1 MAIIDVIIL
10 IPILL
15 GILKGYKKGLMIE
28 VFTLAALG
36 VSILLGFKL
45 LGITSGFL
53 NSFLGDKGLH
63 FLSPYLSFLSIF
75 IPSFFLLKKAGW
87 LMKKA
92 IRLTFLGTFDGALGA
107 LLGAFTVLFS
117 LSIVFWLLDHMGI
130 TIPKT
135 WLNNPILYD
144 FTKNFGPNLISKIL
158 NIIPFGDNWIEKI
171 ENLKS
176 KLPI

>member
-10 IPILL
+10 IPMLL
-15 GILKGYKKGLMIE
+15 GIIKGYKKGLMIE

-45 LGITSGFL
+45 LGVTSGFL
-53 NSFLGDKGLH
+53 SSFLGEKGLH

-75 IPSFFLLKKAGW
+75 IPCFFLLKKAGW

-92 IRLTFLGTFDGALGA
+92 IRITFLGTFDGALGA
-107 LLGAFTVLFS
+107 LLGAFTTLFS
-117 LSIVFWLLDHMGI
+117 LSIVLWLLEHMGVSL
-130 TIPKT
+130 PQN
-135 WLNNPILYD
+135 WLKNSTFYE
-144 FTKNFGPNLISKIL
+144 FTKNFGPGLISKAL
-158 NIIPFGDNWIEKI
+158 NFIPFGDNWIEKI

-176 KLPI
+176 KLSL